1 MNAVQKWKK
10 ANPEAYAKLVAAA
23 GGRCCLCRKKFSRT
37 RLLALDH
44 RHYDGLVRGVPC
56 SPCNERLGINHDDAG
71 WFARAAAYLD
81 SPPAVDVI
89 GVHYV
94 PGSLGAALQK
104 ELSP

>member
-1 MNAVQKWKK
+1 M
-10 ANPEAYAKLVAAA
+10 ANPIKQWKHEHPEEYKKLVAAA

-44 RHYDGLVRGVPC
+44 RHEDGLVRGVPC

-81 SPPAVDVI
+81 TPPALAVI
-89 GVHYV
+89 GEHYV
-94 PGSLGAALQK
+94 PGSLGASRQ
-104 ELSP
+104 EH